1 MEFTPEKFNQIKYD
15 AENFYN
21 KIGTVYCPYFSSQI
35 NFNTKGLDHLIFKSW
50 NRTRSI
56 SDQFSRFR
64 HLTLVPEVIKNSKTL
79 QGFWSTQKFERIK
92 KKDGSW
98 QQILKLITYYEFI
111 AVMESHG
118 SKIRVKVIVKQI
130 DDGDKFFL
138 SVIPFWGVGKRS
150 IRYINRGFLNSFSV
164 LRSNT

>member
-1 MEFTPEKFNQIKYD
+1 MEFTPEKFNQIKHD
-15 AENFYN
+15 AEDFYS
-21 KIGTVYCPYFSSQI
+21 KVGAVHCPYFSSKI

-64 HLTLVPEVIKNSKTL
+64 HIALAPEIIKNSKTL
-79 QGFWSTQKFERIK
+79 QGVWNTQKFERVK

-98 QQILKLITYYEFI
+98 QQILKLTTYYEFI

-118 SKIRVKVIVKQI
+118 SKIRMKVIVKQI
-130 DDGDKFFL
+130 DGGDKYFL
-138 SVIPFWGVGKRS
+138 SIIPFWGVDKKGERIMHS
-150 IRYINRGFLNSFSV
+150 GNPEND
-164 LRSNT
+164 